1 MDTLISDPKN
11 SDQTQPKK
19 VSSDRRIAAN
29 RRNAKLSTGPRT
41 PEGKARVA
49 QNRLKHGLTGEG
61 RGWIRGEDGAAYE
74 NLYNI
79 LMEEHQPA
87 TETEAHQVELLAH
100 NQWKIRRCAMIEI
113 AAMARSVSWT
123 KGHPELT
130 DEVMRATR
138 YMSAA
143 RRSYTM
149 ALAEL
154 RRLQTARRKQEQLE
168 FEQDVEE
175 TELSA
180 PEPVDE
186 TKPIEAAA
194 PPETTPIEQSNPFA
208 GTPTDEN
215 QPGSDP
221 KNEDVSP
228 SAQ

>member
-11 SDQTQPKK
+11 SDKTQPKK

-49 QNRLKHGLTGEG
+49 LNRIKHGLTGEG
-61 RGWIRGEDGAAYE
+61 TGWIRGEDGEAYQ
-74 NLYNI
+74 NLFNI
-79 LMEEHQPA
+79 LMEEHEPA

-130 DEVMRATR
+130 EEVMRATR
-138 YMSAA
+138 YVGAA
-143 RRSYTM
+143 RRSYTL

-154 RRLQTARRKQEQLE
+154 RRLQTARRKEEQLE
-168 FEQDVEE
+168 FDQDVEE
-175 TELSA
+175 TALSS

-186 TKPIEAAA
+186 TKPIEAVE
-194 PPETTPIEQSNPFA
+194 PPETTLSEKTNPLA
-208 GTPTDEN
+208 GPPNGEN
-215 QPGSDP
+215 RPGTEP
-221 KNEDVSP
+221 KSEEVEPAVS
-228 SAQ
+228 